1 LHCCKAAARIAACC
15 NQHCRPCQSFRS
27 AYYRAIHARPAG
39 SGSRPRNGAPC
50 MQVSTDRDL
59 DGAHKAAA
67 RQSLSGIPCTTALE
81 CHIKQRCD
89 QWRGLRGPG
98 PGNDCRFGH
107 SGSPASKGFA
117 RQTGLRGASWG
128 QVTSGLG
135 LCGLS
140 RLFRG
145 VSPVSRNADLL
156 RPARR
161 IGRVSRHP
169 NLRVVGPKSAR
180 VRRCEFQEGVEDRRG
195 IHACLTRHNAGRAR
209 R

>member
-1 LHCCKAAARIAACC
+1 MQPAATNIAVLVNPSAPPITEQFMRALQAAA
-15 NQHCRPCQSFRS
+15 
-27 AYYRAIHARPAG
+27 PALG
-39 SGSRPRNGAPC
+39 MELHV
-50 MQVSTDRDL
+50 MQVSTDCDL

-140 RLFRG
+140 RLFLG
-145 VSPVSRNADLL
+145 VRLSVEMPTFCGPHAELAASP
-156 RPARR
+156 
-161 IGRVSRHP
+161 
-169 NLRVVGPKSAR
+169 
-180 VRRCEFQEGVEDRRG
+180 G
-195 IHACLTRHNAGRAR
+195 IQTCA
-209 R
+209 